1 MDDKTLS
8 DFMPKTNSEGEII
21 IGEFSQQ
28 SSIKLTTDEVI
39 KKLSTVKDPELGI
52 NIYDLGLIYDIKIDE
67 GNNVNITMTLTTVN
81 CPVADSF
88 PLDIAKNITSLENT
102 GQVKVKLT
110 FDPPWNKDMMSDDA
124 RLANLASSL
133 IISLFHGGSNVSLT
147 LTCPVFS
154 KDVIFLAISSGKES
168 ATGQLTVVRVMVIFT
183 LLPSSILIS

>member
-8 DFMPKTNSEGEII
+8 DFMPKTNSEGEIV
-21 IGEFSQQ
+21 IGDFSQQ

-39 KKLSTVKDPELGI
+39 KKLSTIKDPELGI

-67 GNNVNITMTLTTVN
+67 GNNINIIMTLTTVN

-124 RLANLASSL
+124 RLAL
-133 IISLFHGGSNVSLT
+133 GY
-147 LTCPVFS
+147 
-154 KDVIFLAISSGKES
+154 
-168 ATGQLTVVRVMVIFT
+168 
-183 LLPSSILIS
+183 

>member
-1 MDDKTLS
+1 MDDKNLS

-21 IGEFSQQ
+21 YGEFSSQ
-28 SSIKLTTDEVI
+28 SVVKITTDDVI
-39 KKLSTVKDPELGI
+39 KKLLTIKDPELGI

-88 PLDIAKNITSLENT
+88 PLNIAKNITSLENS

-124 RLANLASSL
+124 RLAL
-133 IISLFHGGSNVSLT
+133 GY
-147 LTCPVFS
+147 
-154 KDVIFLAISSGKES
+154 
-168 ATGQLTVVRVMVIFT
+168 
-183 LLPSSILIS
+183 

>member
-21 IGEFSQQ
+21 IGEFSHQ
-28 SSIKLTTDEVI
+28 SSIKVTTDEVI
-39 KKLSTVKDPELGI
+39 KKLSTIKDPELGI

-88 PLDIAKNITSLENT
+88 PIDIAKNIISLENT

-124 RLANLASSL
+124 RLAL
-133 IISLFHGGSNVSLT
+133 GY
-147 LTCPVFS
+147 
-154 KDVIFLAISSGKES
+154 
-168 ATGQLTVVRVMVIFT
+168 Q
-183 LLPSSILIS
+183 

>member
-39 KKLSTVKDPELGI
+39 KKLSTIKDPELGI
-52 NIYDLGLIYDIKIDE
+52 NIYDLGLIYDIKIDV

-88 PLDIAKNITSLENT
+88 PLDVAKNITSLENT

-124 RLANLASSL
+124 RLAL
-133 IISLFHGGSNVSLT
+133 GY
-147 LTCPVFS
+147 
-154 KDVIFLAISSGKES
+154 
-168 ATGQLTVVRVMVIFT
+168 
-183 LLPSSILIS
+183 

>member
-21 IGEFSQQ
+21 IGEFSQK

-39 KKLSTVKDPELGI
+39 KKLSTIKDPELGI

-124 RLANLASSL
+124 RLAL
-133 IISLFHGGSNVSLT
+133 GY
-147 LTCPVFS
+147 
-154 KDVIFLAISSGKES
+154 
-168 ATGQLTVVRVMVIFT
+168 
-183 LLPSSILIS
+183 

>member
-21 IGEFSQQ
+21 IGEFSHQ
-28 SSIKLTTDEVI
+28 SSIKLTTDDVI
-39 KKLSTVKDPELGI
+39 KKLLTIKDPELGI

-88 PLDIAKNITSLENT
+88 PLDIAKNIRSLEST

-124 RLANLASSL
+124 RLAL
-133 IISLFHGGSNVSLT
+133 GY
-147 LTCPVFS
+147 
-154 KDVIFLAISSGKES
+154 
-168 ATGQLTVVRVMVIFT
+168 
-183 LLPSSILIS
+183 

>member
-88 PLDIAKNITSLENT
+88 PLDIAKNITSLEIT

-124 RLANLASSL
+124 RLAL
-133 IISLFHGGSNVSLT
+133 GY
-147 LTCPVFS
+147 
-154 KDVIFLAISSGKES
+154 
-168 ATGQLTVVRVMVIFT
+168 
-183 LLPSSILIS
+183 

>member
-8 DFMPKTNSEGEII
+8 DFMPKTNSEGEIV
-21 IGEFSQQ
+21 IGEFSHQ

-39 KKLSTVKDPELGI
+39 KKLSTIKDPELGI

-88 PLDIAKNITSLENT
+88 PLDIAKNIISLENT
-102 GQVKVKLT
+102 GQVRVKLT

-124 RLANLASSL
+124 RLAL
-133 IISLFHGGSNVSLT
+133 GY
-147 LTCPVFS
+147 
-154 KDVIFLAISSGKES
+154 
-168 ATGQLTVVRVMVIFT
+168 
-183 LLPSSILIS
+183 

>member
-21 IGEFSQQ
+21 IGEFSHQ
-28 SSIKLTTDEVI
+28 SSIKLTTDDVI
-39 KKLSTVKDPELGI
+39 KKLWTIKDPELGI

-88 PLDIAKNITSLENT
+88 PLDIAKNITSLENS

-124 RLANLASSL
+124 RLAL
-133 IISLFHGGSNVSLT
+133 GY
-147 LTCPVFS
+147 
-154 KDVIFLAISSGKES
+154 
-168 ATGQLTVVRVMVIFT
+168 
-183 LLPSSILIS
+183 

>member
-8 DFMPKTNSEGEII
+8 DFMPKTNSEGEIV
-21 IGEFSQQ
+21 IGEFSHQ

-39 KKLSTVKDPELGI
+39 KKLSTIKDPELGI

-88 PLDIAKNITSLENT
+88 PLDVAKNIRSLENT

-124 RLANLASSL
+124 RLAL
-133 IISLFHGGSNVSLT
+133 GY
-147 LTCPVFS
+147 
-154 KDVIFLAISSGKES
+154 
-168 ATGQLTVVRVMVIFT
+168 
-183 LLPSSILIS
+183 

>member
-8 DFMPKTNSEGEII
+8 DFMPKTNSEGEIV
-21 IGEFSQQ
+21 IGEFSHQ

-39 KKLSTVKDPELGI
+39 KKLSTIKDPELGI
-52 NIYDLGLIYDIKIDE
+52 NIYDLGLIYDIKIYE

-88 PLDIAKNITSLENT
+88 PLDIAKNIISLENT

-124 RLANLASSL
+124 RLAL
-133 IISLFHGGSNVSLT
+133 GY
-147 LTCPVFS
+147 
-154 KDVIFLAISSGKES
+154 
-168 ATGQLTVVRVMVIFT
+168 
-183 LLPSSILIS
+183 

>member
-1 MDDKTLS
+1 MDDKNLS

-21 IGEFSQQ
+21 YGEFSSQ
-28 SSIKLTTDEVI
+28 SVVKITTDDVI
-39 KKLSTVKDPELGI
+39 KKLLTIKDTELGI

-88 PLDIAKNITSLENT
+88 PLNIAKNITSLENS

-124 RLANLASSL
+124 RLAL
-133 IISLFHGGSNVSLT
+133 GY
-147 LTCPVFS
+147 
-154 KDVIFLAISSGKES
+154 
-168 ATGQLTVVRVMVIFT
+168 
-183 LLPSSILIS
+183 

>member
-39 KKLSTVKDPELGI
+39 KKLSTIKDPELGI
-52 NIYDLGLIYDIKIDE
+52 NIYALGLIYDIKIDE

-124 RLANLASSL
+124 RLAL
-133 IISLFHGGSNVSLT
+133 GY
-147 LTCPVFS
+147 
-154 KDVIFLAISSGKES
+154 
-168 ATGQLTVVRVMVIFT
+168 
-183 LLPSSILIS
+183 

>member
-21 IGEFSQQ
+21 IGEFSHQ
-28 SSIKLTTDEVI
+28 SSIKLTADEVI
-39 KKLSTVKDPELGI
+39 KKLLTIKDPELGI

-67 GNNVNITMTLTTVN
+67 GHNVNITMTLTTVN

-88 PLDIAKNITSLENT
+88 PLDIAKNITSLENS

-124 RLANLASSL
+124 RLAL
-133 IISLFHGGSNVSLT
+133 GY
-147 LTCPVFS
+147 
-154 KDVIFLAISSGKES
+154 
-168 ATGQLTVVRVMVIFT
+168 
-183 LLPSSILIS
+183 

>member
-21 IGEFSQQ
+21 IGEFSQH
-28 SSIKLTTDEVI
+28 SSIKLTSDEVI
-39 KKLSTVKDPELGI
+39 KKLSTIKDPELGI

-124 RLANLASSL
+124 RLAL
-133 IISLFHGGSNVSLT
+133 GY
-147 LTCPVFS
+147 
-154 KDVIFLAISSGKES
+154 
-168 ATGQLTVVRVMVIFT
+168 
-183 LLPSSILIS
+183 